1 MDIEKNLYLEAC
13 TDRIWRDGFVW
24 DCVVLGDNVFRLNLA
39 GEFWGSLKA
48 LKRQGWHVEH
58 IRDLDDALGALNAWR
73 EMIRQKKKQ
82 AQTDCTK

>member
-1 MDIEKNLYLEAC
+1 MDIEKNLYREAC
-13 TDRIWRDGFVW
+13 TDIMWRDGFTW
-24 DCVVLGDNVFRLNLA
+24 DCVVLGDNVFRLNLQGA
-39 GEFWGSLKA
+39 FWGSLKS

-82 AQTDCTK
+82 AQTDYDV

>member
-1 MDIEKNLYLEAC
+1 MDIEKNLYREAC
-13 TDRIWRDGFVW
+13 TDIMWRDGFTW

-39 GEFWGSLKA
+39 GEFWGSLKS

-82 AQTDCTK
+82 AQTDCKN